1 MIPIYEIQPKIN
13 KLNEEFKET
22 LDKYQKDSLTPI
34 DEVICKK
41 NDPLS
46 IRKY

>member
-22 LDKYQKDSLTPI
+22 LEKYHKDSLTPI
-34 DEVICKK
+34 DEVECKK